1 MTERLRH
8 SSQLD
13 MENQMSR
20 DDYIGVSSPEE
31 EEEWE
36 AKEQQQAAEESHKHF
51 VIQEFSAI
59 VLSDG
64 AASTLG
70 QMTEEARHDI
80 QQMILHQYMQRL
92 TEANQGL

>member
-36 AKEQQQAAEESHKHF
+36 AKEQQQSQEEAHKHF

-59 VLSDG
+59 VLADG

-70 QMTEEARHDI
+70 QMTEDARHDI

>member
-31 EEEWE
+31 DEEW
-36 AKEQQQAAEESHKHF
+36 AIKEQQLAAEESHKHF

-59 VLSDG
+59 VLADG

-70 QMTEEARHDI
+70 QMTEDARHDI
-80 QQMILHQYMQRL
+80 KQIVLHEYMQRL

>member
-1 MTERLRH
+1 LTERLRH

-31 EEEWE
+31 DEEW
-36 AKEQQQAAEESHKHF
+36 AIKEQQLAAEESHKHF

-59 VLSDG
+59 VSADG

-70 QMTEEARHDI
+70 QMTEDARHDI
-80 QQMILHQYMQRL
+80 KQIVLHEYMQRL

>member
-31 EEEWE
+31 DEEW
-36 AKEQQQAAEESHKHF
+36 AIKEQQLAAEESHKHF
-51 VIQEFSAI
+51 VIQEFSTI
-59 VLSDG
+59 VVADG

-70 QMTEEARHDI
+70 QMSEEARHDI
-80 QQMILHQYMQRL
+80 KQIVLHEYMQRL

>member
-31 EEEWE
+31 DEEW
-36 AKEQQQAAEESHKHF
+36 AIKEQQLAAEESHKHF
-51 VIQEFSAI
+51 VIQEFSTI
-59 VLSDG
+59 VVADG

-70 QMTEEARHDI
+70 QMSEEARHDI
-80 QQMILHQYMQRL
+80 QQMVLHQYMERL
-92 TEANQGL
+92 TKANSGL

>member
-1 MTERLRH
+1 
-8 SSQLD
+8 

-31 EEEWE
+31 DEEW
-36 AKEQQQAAEESHKHF
+36 AIKEQQLAAEESHKHF

-59 VLSDG
+59 VLADG

-70 QMTEEARHDI
+70 QMPEDARHDI
-80 QQMILHQYMQRL
+80 KQIVLHEYMQRL
-92 TEANQGL
+92 TEANQGV

>member
-1 MTERLRH
+1 
-8 SSQLD
+8 
-13 MENQMSR
+13 MS
-20 DDYIGVSSPEE
+20 DDSRIDWTTEE
-31 EEEWE
+31 EEAWE
-36 AKEQQQAAEESHKHF
+36 AKEQQQAQEEAHKHF

-59 VLSDG
+59 VLLDG

-70 QMTEEARHDI
+70 QMTEDARHDI

>member
-31 EEEWE
+31 DEEW
-36 AKEQQQAAEESHKHF
+36 AIKEQQLAAEESHKHF
-51 VIQEFSAI
+51 VIQEFSTI
-59 VLSDG
+59 VVADG

-70 QMTEEARHDI
+70 QMSEEARHDI
-80 QQMILHQYMQRL
+80 KQIVLHEYMERL
-92 TEANQGL
+92 TKANSGL

>member
-36 AKEQQQAAEESHKHF
+36 AKEQQQAAEEAHKHF

-80 QQMILHQYMQRL
+80 KQIVLHEYMQRL

>member
-1 MTERLRH
+1 
-8 SSQLD
+8 
-13 MENQMSR
+13 MSR

-31 EEEWE
+31 DEEW
-36 AKEQQQAAEESHKHF
+36 AIKEQQLAAEESHKHF

-70 QMTEEARHDI
+70 QMTEDARHDI
-80 QQMILHQYMQRL
+80 KQIVLHEYMQRL

>member
-31 EEEWE
+31 DEEW
-36 AKEQQQAAEESHKHF
+36 AIKEQQLAAEESHKHF
-51 VIQEFSAI
+51 VIQEFSTI
-59 VLSDG
+59 VVADG

-70 QMTEEARHDI
+70 QMTEDARHDI
-80 QQMILHQYMQRL
+80 KQIVLHEYMQRL

>member
-1 MTERLRH
+1 MDPKDIEINWT
-8 SSQLD
+8 
-13 MENQMSR
+13 
-20 DDYIGVSSPEE
+20 PEE
-31 EEEWE
+31 EEAFE
-36 AKEQQQAAEESHKHF
+36 AKTHQQAQEEAHKHF

-59 VLSDG
+59 VLADG

>member
-59 VLSDG
+59 ILADG

-70 QMTEEARHDI
+70 QMTEDARHDI
-80 QQMILHQYMQRL
+80 KQIVLHEYMQRL